1 MANEFV
7 SIHYRTADSPADF
20 RLVEELW
27 RQVYVE
33 ELQWLGRSEARVA
46 TDRYTPFSTHFLA
59 CGVDSL
65 GNEQPLGTLRMVDYS
80 SHGLPVE
87 QFVDL
92 PHRVTAMKPVEI
104 QRFMVPGRY
113 RNQRFKRGAPF
124 GVAMGLIKAC
134 VQLCVFLQPRKAC
147 VVDCFIDFPLI
158 KTYKTMGFEQVGPLF
173 TDTELTSPTP
183 SVALCVENERIRS
196 CLSGRP
202 SRLFRYLAEPDPAF
216 QFDDLP
222 SEHLALA

>member
-1 MANEFV
+1 MASDFV
-7 SIHYRTADSPADF
+7 SIHYRAVDRPADF

-33 ELQWLGRSEARVA
+33 ELSWLGDADAQVA
-46 TDRYTPFSTHFLA
+46 TDRYTPYSTHFLA
-59 CGVDSL
+59 CGVDAQ

-80 SHGLPVE
+80 SVGLPVE
-87 QFVDL
+87 QFVEL
-92 PHRVTAMKPVEI
+92 PSSVRALKPVEI

-113 RNQRFKRGAPF
+113 RNQRFGRGAPF

-134 VQLCVFLQPRKAC
+134 VQLCVYVQPRKAC

-173 TDTELTSPTP
+173 TDTELTSSTP
-183 SVALCVENERIRS
+183 SVALCVENARIRS

-202 SRLFRYLAEPDPAF
+202 SRLFRYLAEPDAAF
-216 QFDDLP
+216 QLGCP
-222 SEHLALA
+222 SEGLALA